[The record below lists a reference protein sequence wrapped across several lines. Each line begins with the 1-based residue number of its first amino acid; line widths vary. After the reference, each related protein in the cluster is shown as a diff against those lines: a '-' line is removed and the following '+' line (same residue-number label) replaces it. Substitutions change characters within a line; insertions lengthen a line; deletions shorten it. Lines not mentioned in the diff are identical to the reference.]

1 MKILSKLLFNCII
14 TFFILNMSNALE
26 AQGKKISRKNSL
38 INKFCIASLKSEL
51 GIKDK
56 QNLNEISNFTCEC
69 FLKKYKSGHSIKNSR
84 IYCRDKATEKYN
96 L

>member
-1 MKILSKLLFNCII
+1 MGNNS
-14 TFFILNMSNALE
+14 E
-26 AQGKKISRKNSL
+26 AQEKKISTKNNI
-38 INKFCIASLKSEL
+38 INKFCIATLKSKL
-51 GIKDK
+51 DIKNK

-69 FLKKYKSGHSIKNSR
+69 FFKKYKSGNSIKNSR

>member
-1 MKILSKLLFNCII
+1 MLSKFLFKCII
-14 TFFILNMSNALE
+14 TFFILNMSSTLE
-26 AQGKKISRKNSL
+26 AQEKKIRKNNSL

-51 GIKDK
+51 GVKYK

-69 FLKKYKSGHSIKNSR
+69 FFKKYKSGNSIKNSR